1 MIIYPAIDIKDK
13 SCVRLRQGSYD
24 DVTVYERDPVKVAK
38 TWESMGAEILH
49 IVDLDGARDGIRIN
63 EDVIRRI
70 IENVDIPVQV
80 GGGIRDTAGVEI
92 YLNMGA
98 SHVIIG
104 TAAIKNPPWLRE
116 MIDSYGDKIIVSIDA
131 RDGWI
136 ATDGWESI
144 SKKKAS
150 DYIKELKAYGLQR
163 IVYTDIA
170 KDGMLLGPN
179 FKIYEELKDRVDI
192 EVIASGGV
200 TSIDDIRRLREL
212 GLYGVI
218 IGKALYD
225 GKLDLREVL
234 R

>member
-212 GLYGVI
+212 GLYGAI

>member
-24 DVTVYERDPVKVAK
+24 DVKVYERDPVKVAK

-63 EDVIRRI
+63 EDVIRKI

-80 GGGIRDTAGVEI
+80 GGGIRDTAGVET
-92 YLNMGA
+92 YLNIGA

-212 GLYGVI
+212 GLYGAI

>member
-1 MIIYPAIDIKDK
+1 MPRHGVHGGGNSPYSRFRWGKGRYKDK
-13 SCVRLRQGSYD
+13 RGCN
-24 DVTVYERDPVKVAK
+24 K
-38 TWESMGAEILH
+38 
-49 IVDLDGARDGIRIN
+49 
-63 EDVIRRI
+63 EDNR
-70 IENVDIPVQV
+70 NVDIPVQV

-92 YLNMGA
+92 YLNIGA

-104 TAAIKNPPWLRE
+104 TAAIKTPWLRE

-212 GLYGVI
+212 GLYGAI

>member
-63 EDVIRRI
+63 EDVIRKI
-70 IENVDIPVQV
+70 IESVDIPVQV
-80 GGGIRDTAGVEI
+80 GGGIRDTAGVET
-92 YLNMGA
+92 YLNIGA

-150 DYIKELKAYGLQR
+150 DYIKEIKAYGLQR

-212 GLYGVI
+212 GLYGAI

>member
-92 YLNMGA
+92 YLNIGA

>member
-92 YLNMGA
+92 YLNIGA

-200 TSIDDIRRLREL
+200 ISIDDIRRLREL
-212 GLYGVI
+212 GLYGAI

>member
-92 YLNMGA
+92 YLNIGA

-212 GLYGVI
+212 GLYGAI

>member
-24 DVTVYERDPVKVAK
+24 DVTVYERDPVR
-38 TWESMGAEILH
+38 SCQDMGVH
-49 IVDLDGARDGIRIN
+49 GGGNSPYSRFRWGKGRIDKQ
-63 EDVIRRI
+63 DVIRRI

-92 YLNMGA
+92 YLNIGA

-212 GLYGVI
+212 GLYGAI

>member
-92 YLNMGA
+92 YLNIGA

-150 DYIKELKAYGLQR
+150 DYIKEIKAYGLQR

-212 GLYGVI
+212 GLYGAI